1 MEKPP
6 EQPLLNKEDQY
17 ERACICIDILI
28 KQKKLSVDGGEVF
41 RIGMKLCDRIAR
53 TYHLISDFPT
63 CYFQAEH
70 TLVKEDFDVIT
81 DVEPIFF
88 SRMPLADFELY
99 KFEPLKSHRIFDEK
113 SASEYCQFANYDLC
127 ELLRNSLE
135 SPDTVPLTE
144 YGGWHDEMSKRN
156 VRMPHELP
164 GWQPSAER
172 YEWQALGIKG
182 REDVP
187 HTIISSYHN
196 THSPAH
202 ILRGELLTILRVM
215 WWKTKVV
222 LGKGHEITPILLISV
237 RPYCFRV
244 IEAYYN
250 GSKFVLRYSKPVAM
264 KLTDSMEE
272 RQKACNWVIRWNF
285 STPVGDTRNLGALR
299 SSNLQ
304 SKS

>member
-1 MEKPP
+1 
-6 EQPLLNKEDQY
+6 
-17 ERACICIDILI
+17 
-28 KQKKLSVDGGEVF
+28 
-41 RIGMKLCDRIAR
+41 
-53 TYHLISDFPT
+53 
-63 CYFQAEH
+63 
-70 TLVKEDFDVIT
+70 
-81 DVEPIFF
+81 
-88 SRMPLADFELY
+88 
-99 KFEPLKSHRIFDEK
+99 
-113 SASEYCQFANYDLC
+113 
-127 ELLRNSLE
+127 
-135 SPDTVPLTE
+135 
-144 YGGWHDEMSKRN
+144 
-156 VRMPHELP
+156 MPHEFP

-172 YEWQALGIKG
+172 YEWQAPGIKG

-187 HTIISSYHN
+187 HTIISSYHI

-215 WWKTKVV
+215 WWKTKVI
-222 LGKGHEITPILLISV
+222 LGKGHEITPVCTCTCTCIFAPWINRANDANMIDQILLISV

-264 KLTDSMEE
+264 KVTDSMEE